1 MTLADKE
8 PVAGLYVL
16 VWALI
21 LSVFRHRHLSMPVRL
36 YCLDLAFLFLLHI
49 MRSLEGAVEGF
60 VQKSPVKNSSKTFT
74 LFDSLTVKRLINTLV
89 GVRTVLCS
97 GEQLIGMH
105 RLTTQNVEN
114 LFGNYREGCFH
125 YYTFDS
131 ATRWITQSV
140 MTAREM
146 EAIHLR
152 SPIRTRD
159 SLGGTRINQR
169 DAQGSSLIEHLP
181 VPYIDPWRAGELY
194 FAATIQ
200 HYCLLPDS
208 PLYKIR
214 INVRDWIRR
223 ILQSGDFTDTVAV
236 TDKTTD
242 SGLNGTS
249 ILARYISH
257 KQVTG
262 P

>member
-1 MTLADKE
+1 M
-8 PVAGLYVL
+8 L

-131 ATRWITQSV
+131 ATRWITQAV
-140 MTAREM
+140 MTAREIGSL
-146 EAIHLR
+146 APINSYGLASSVAGSDQLFRPRVKSRRLR
-152 SPIRTRD
+152 STLPASPR
-159 SLGGTRINQR
+159 LNQKLPKNYLKIN
-169 DAQGSSLIEHLP
+169 
-181 VPYIDPWRAGELY
+181 
-194 FAATIQ
+194 
-200 HYCLLPDS
+200 
-208 PLYKIR
+208 
-214 INVRDWIRR
+214 
-223 ILQSGDFTDTVAV
+223 
-236 TDKTTD
+236 
-242 SGLNGTS
+242 
-249 ILARYISH
+249 
-257 KQVTG
+257 
-262 P
+262 